1 MKYHVRL
8 CTALLTALVCV
19 QAYAGDPGDGEV
31 DRPHFFGRLKP
42 KGGWNPDGRGM
53 FHWWNPDCYP
63 SFCGPDDYC
72 RKPMPNVCRPRFAFS
87 NSAYNQPHPAP
98 ATPPHLAPAPLPPSQ

>member
-1 MKYHVRL
+1 MKNHVRL
-8 CTALLTALVCV
+8 CTALLTALVCI

-31 DRPHFFGRLKP
+31 YRPHFFGRLKP
-42 KGGWNPDGRGM
+42 RGGWNPDGRGI

-63 SFCGPDDYC
+63 NFCGPDDYC
-72 RKPMPNVCRPRFAFS
+72 RKPMPNVCRPRFASS

-98 ATPPHLAPAPLPPSQ
+98 ATTPHLAPAPLPPSQ